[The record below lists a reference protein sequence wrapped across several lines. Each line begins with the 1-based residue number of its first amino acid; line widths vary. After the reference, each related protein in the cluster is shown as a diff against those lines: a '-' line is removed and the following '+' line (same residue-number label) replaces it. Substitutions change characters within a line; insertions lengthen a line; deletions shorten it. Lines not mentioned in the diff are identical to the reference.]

1 MRIFVF
7 GSLNIDH
14 TYHVPHMLRTGE
26 TLSSTRYTK
35 NVGGKGF
42 NQAVA
47 LSRAGADVCFAGAIG
62 QDGMFLTDYL
72 RDAGVDTSC
81 VRLIDEPTGHAIIE
95 VDQEGRNAILLFGG
109 ANQKITDEMIEQT
122 LSKANSGDWILLQ
135 NEINEGDRIICAA
148 HEKGM
153 QIILN
158 PSPVSRQMLAWPL
171 ELVSWFILNEV
182 EGEDITGKKEPQ
194 EILDELLRRY
204 PDCRVVLTL
213 GEKGSMYADANSRY
227 TQDICPCT
235 AVDTTAAG
243 DTFTGY
249 FLQAAAQGKD
259 IPDALRMA
267 AQASAIAVSRP
278 GAAASIPMAEEV
290 QY

>member
-213 GEKGSMYADANSRY
+213 GEKGSMYADANSCY

-290 QY
+290 QC

>member
-194 EILDELLRRY
+194 EILDELLRSY

-290 QY
+290 QC

>member
-47 LSRAGADVCFAGAIG
+47 LSRASADVCFAGAIG

-81 VRLIDEPTGHAIIE
+81 VSLIDEPTGHAIIE

-148 HEKGM
+148 HEKCM

-171 ELVSWFILNEV
+171 
-182 EGEDITGKKEPQ
+182 
-194 EILDELLRRY
+194 
-204 PDCRVVLTL
+204 
-213 GEKGSMYADANSRY
+213 
-227 TQDICPCT
+227 
-235 AVDTTAAG
+235 
-243 DTFTGY
+243 
-249 FLQAAAQGKD
+249 
-259 IPDALRMA
+259 
-267 AQASAIAVSRP
+267 
-278 GAAASIPMAEEV
+278 
-290 QY
+290 

>member
-1 MRIFVF
+1 
-7 GSLNIDH
+7 
-14 TYHVPHMLRTGE
+14 
-26 TLSSTRYTK
+26 
-35 NVGGKGF
+35 
-42 NQAVA
+42 
-47 LSRAGADVCFAGAIG
+47 
-62 QDGMFLTDYL
+62 
-72 RDAGVDTSC
+72 
-81 VRLIDEPTGHAIIE
+81 
-95 VDQEGRNAILLFGG
+95 
-109 ANQKITDEMIEQT
+109 
-122 LSKANSGDWILLQ
+122 
-135 NEINEGDRIICAA
+135 
-148 HEKGM
+148 M

-290 QY
+290 QC